1 MFDSKEFG
9 ELVTAGNPS
18 GEVIGVDRFLIT
30 IAGLDEVPLGALILF
45 DNGDIGMIR
54 TISDDH
60 TIALNIT
67 GEELDIGT
75 LAVLKSGELSV
86 EAGDGVLGRVID
98 PLVRPI
104 DGKGMIPTDTRR
116 LIFNPAPSFTARG
129 ILNTQLETGVTIV
142 DTLFPV
148 VCGQRIAVLGD
159 SKSGKTTFLTQVVM
173 NQAKA
178 GKIVVYVMV
187 GKRHADVDLLL
198 SRLEA
203 SNTRDRVVVVLADT
217 FDSLAMA
224 YLAPY
229 AGCAL
234 AEYFWDKDQDVVIIY
249 DDLSSHAKAYRE
261 LSLLLRVNPGRESY
275 PGDMFYTHSSL
286 LERAGKLA
294 SNSKTLTALP
304 VAITPNDDI
313 TGYLSTS
320 LISMTDGQIIF
331 DMETMHKG
339 IKPAVNV
346 GLSVSRVG
354 GRAQS
359 LPHKQLSTKVSKKL
373 SDYRRASEF
382 AHFGSELAIEAQK
395 DLAIGQR
402 IYDVFGQTPEELFS
416 LKEQQIMLLSILL
429 SENIEQFSV
438 PWIKSV
444 IKDVAKSVDDES
456 RYAEVA
462 KQVIQSNPMV
472 KQQ

>member
-1 MFDSKEFG
+1 MFDSKEFS
-9 ELVTAGNPS
+9 ELVAAGNPS
-18 GEVIGVDRFLIT
+18 GEVVGVDRFLIT
-30 IAGLDEVPLGALILF
+30 IAGLDEVPLRALVLF
-45 DNGDIGMIR
+45 ENGDIGMIR
-54 TISDDH
+54 NIGDDF
-60 TIALNIT
+60 TVALNIT
-67 GEELDIGT
+67 GEELEVGT
-75 LAVLKSGELSV
+75 LAVLKSNELAI
-86 EAGDGVLGRVID
+86 EAGDGVLGRVVD
-98 PLVRPI
+98 PLIRPV
-104 DGKGMIPTDTRR
+104 DGKGMIQAATQR
-116 LIFNPAPSFTARG
+116 LIFNAAPSFTQRE

-159 SKSGKTTFLTQVVM
+159 SKSGKTTFLTQVVI
-173 NQAKA
+173 NQARA
-178 GKIVVYVMV
+178 GKVVVYVMI
-187 GKRHADVDLLL
+187 GKRRADVDLML

-203 SNTRDRVVVVLADT
+203 SNTRDRVIVVVADI

-249 DDLSSHAKAYRE
+249 DDLSNHAKAYRE
-261 LSLLLRVNPGRESY
+261 LSLLLKVNPGRESY

-294 SNSKTLTALP
+294 KNNKTLTALP
-304 VAITPNDDI
+304 VAVTPNDDI

-320 LISMTDGQIIF
+320 LISITDGQIIF

-359 LPHKQLSTKVSKKL
+359 LPHKQLSTRISKKL
-373 SDYRRASEF
+373 SDFRRASEF

-395 DLAIGQR
+395 DLMTGQR
-402 IYDVFGQTPEELFS
+402 IYDAFSQTPDELFS

-429 SENIEQFSV
+429 SESIEQFSV

-444 IKDVAKSVDDES
+444 IRDVAKSVNDES
-456 RYAEVA
+456 KYADVA
-462 KQVIQSNPMV
+462 RQVIQSNPMV

>member
-1 MFDSKEFG
+1 MFNNKEFS
-9 ELVTAGNPS
+9 ELVAAGNPS
-18 GEVIGVDRFLIT
+18 GEVAGVDRFLIK
-30 IAGLDEVPLGALILF
+30 IIGLDEVPLGAFVLF
-45 DNGDIGMIR
+45 ENGNVGMIR
-54 TISDDH
+54 KVGEESAV
-60 TIALNIT
+60 ALNIT
-67 GEELDIGT
+67 GEEV
-75 LAVLKSGELSV
+75 AVGSLVVMKSAELSIEV
-86 EAGDGVLGRVID
+86 GDGVLGRVVD
-98 PLVRPI
+98 PLVRPL
-104 DGKGMIPTDTRR
+104 DGKGMIPTSDTR
-116 LIFNPAPSFTARG
+116 LIFNPAPSFTERA

-148 VCGQRIAVLGD
+148 VCGQRIAILGD

-178 GKIVVYVMV
+178 GKIIIYVAV
-187 GKRHADVDLLL
+187 AKKHTDIDLLL

-203 SNTRDRVVVVLADT
+203 SGTRGQVVVVMADI

-234 AEYFWDKDQDVVIIY
+234 AEYFWAKDQDVVIIY
-249 DDLSSHAKAYRE
+249 DDLSNHAKAYRE

-294 SNSKTLTALP
+294 KNNKTLTALP
-304 VAITPNDDI
+304 VAVTPNDDI

-331 DMETMHKG
+331 DMATMQKG

-359 LPHKQLSTKVSKKL
+359 LPHKQLSTRISKKL
-373 SDYRRASEF
+373 ADYRRASEF
-382 AHFGSELAIEAQK
+382 SHFGSELAIEAQN
-395 DLAIGQR
+395 DLATGQR
-402 IYDVFGQTPEELFS
+402 IYDVFRQAPEELFS
-416 LKEQQIMLLSILL
+416 LKEQQIMLLSVLL
-429 SENIEQFSV
+429 GESMQQFSV
-438 PWIKSV
+438 SWVKSV
-444 IKDVAKSVDDES
+444 IKDVAKSVDEEAA
-456 RYAEVA
+456 YGEVA
-462 KQVIQSNPMV
+462 KQLIQSNPMV

>member
-1 MFDSKEFG
+1 MFDNKEFSD
-9 ELVTAGNPS
+9 LVAAGSPS

-30 IAGLDEVPLGALILF
+30 IAGLDEVPLGAFVLF
-45 DNGDIGMIR
+45 ENGDVGMIR
-54 TISDDH
+54 SVGDES
-60 TIALNIT
+60 AVVLNIT
-67 GEELDIGT
+67 GEEIDIGT
-75 LAVLKSGELSV
+75 LVVLKNAELSIEV
-86 EAGDGVLGRVID
+86 GDGVLGRVID
-98 PLVRPI
+98 PLVRPV
-104 DGKGMIPTDTRR
+104 DGKGMIPASEKR
-116 LIFNPAPSFTARG
+116 LIFNAAPSFTERG

-148 VCGQRIAVLGD
+148 VCGQRIAILGD

-173 NQAKA
+173 NQSKN
-178 GKIVVYVMV
+178 GKVIIYVMI
-187 GKRHADVDLLL
+187 GKRHTDVNLLL

-203 SNTRDRVVVVLADT
+203 SNTGDKVVVVMADI

-234 AEYFWDKDQDVVIIY
+234 AEYFWAKGEDVVVIY
-249 DDLSSHAKAYRE
+249 DDLSNHAKAYRE

-294 SNSKTLTALP
+294 KNGKTLTALP

-331 DMETMHKG
+331 DMETMQKG

-354 GRAQS
+354 GRAQT

-373 SDYRRASEF
+373 ADYRKASEF
-382 AHFGSELAIEAQK
+382 AHFGSELAIAAQK
-395 DLAIGQR
+395 DLATGQR
-402 IYDVFGQTPEELFS
+402 IYDVFRQTPDELFS
-416 LKEQQIMLLSILL
+416 LKEQQIMLLSVILG
-429 SENIEQFSV
+429 EGMQQFSV
-438 PWIKSV
+438 SWVKSV
-444 IKDVAKSVDDES
+444 IKDVVKSVANES
-456 RYAEVA
+456 EYAEVA
-462 KQVIQSNPMV
+462 KQLIQSNPMV